1 MKPAKTTTL
10 ARAGRTPY
18 STAARPKQATRK
30 LPAGETTLS
39 PAPLLSVAAGAAA
52 KLASEADELTG
63 AVEVEE
69 SALVAEASV

>member
-1 MKPAKTTTL
+1 
-10 ARAGRTPY
+10 
-18 STAARPKQATRK
+18 
-30 LPAGETTLS
+30 LS

-52 KLASEADELTG
+52 KSASEADELTG